1 MISPIRLELVSPR
14 AHFPPISLP
23 AASFWTRQSIPTI
36 PRSEIE
42 LWEMS
47 ERISSEKNFTVKI
60 AKGWR
65 AGMDPIERER
75 ESDRNAAY
83 IYIYFIPERAAGS
96 I

>member
-1 MISPIRLELVSPR
+1 
-14 AHFPPISLP
+14 
-23 AASFWTRQSIPTI
+23 
-36 PRSEIE
+36 
-42 LWEMS
+42 MS